1 MSYEIISKKAGPGKV
16 GGKAAMKDAIKAF
29 MHQEDTVQVESS
41 S

>member
-16 GGKAAMKDAIKAF
+16 GSKAPKNDSIKAF